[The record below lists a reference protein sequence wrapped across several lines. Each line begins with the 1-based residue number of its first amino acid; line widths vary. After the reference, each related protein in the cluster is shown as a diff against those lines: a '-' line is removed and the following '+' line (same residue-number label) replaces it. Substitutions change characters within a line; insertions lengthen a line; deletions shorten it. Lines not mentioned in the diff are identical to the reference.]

1 MHTKPIYHLP
11 ILEPGQEW
19 ACDGGCDIVE
29 PKLYRN
35 VYRQDWDAKGTLLD
49 QKAEHYYT
57 CQNGHLLAVW
67 RPEQKEYVTL
77 PAEAYEIP
85 VNTFGLS
92 LNDIELF
99 LQQLYED
106 AEQYRADKNLPHA
119 RVKGVII
126 TTPKGET
133 VSISIS
139 YLNEIRAQLSVC
151 PIA

>member
-11 ILEPGQEW
+11 TLEPGQEW
-19 ACDGGCDIVE
+19 ACDGACENIE
-29 PKLYRN
+29 PKLHRN
-35 VYRQDWDAKGTLLD
+35 VYRQEWDAKGTLLD

-57 CQNGHLLAVW
+57 CQNGHLLCVW
-67 RPEQKEYVTL
+67 GEEKRDYVTL
-77 PAEAYEIP
+77 PDEAYKTP

-92 LNDIELF
+92 LHDIEQF
-99 LQQLYED
+99 LAELKED
-106 AEQYRADKNLPHA
+106 TAQFRTDMNMPNLHA
-119 RVKGVII
+119 QSFVIV
-126 TTPKGET
+126 TPEGEP